1 MDISEISS
9 FTDFFIICS
18 GTSRR
23 MLSSLADAVNDMV
36 RKNFEMHPKQ
46 EGRSDGGWLVLD
58 IGDIVVH
65 LFSPDQREYYD
76 LEQLWNHGKT
86 RLRLT

>member
-1 MDISEISS
+1 
-9 FTDFFIICS
+9 
-18 GTSRR
+18 

-36 RKNFEMHPKQ
+36 RKNYEMHPKQ

-76 LEQLWNHGKT
+76 LEQLWSLGKT